1 MPGYHHTSSF
11 SQSVTMIRPI
21 RTLLLPLLFA
31 AVALNAAGA
40 QSSFVRDDA
49 HSQINFTASSRMIDA
64 QGYWDKWTATIAF
77 DADKLEATT
86 LALDIDA
93 KSVNTRIGSRDNH
106 LRSKDFFNADSFPA
120 ITFRSK
126 SIRATGAAPAAGA
139 ELNNVKLIITGELT
153 IRGVTKT
160 VAIPATLVFFD
171 RKGNVGRVKGAF
183 TMLRK
188 DYNISF
194 DSPLN
199 PIENE
204 VPVQFDIAFK
214 AAK

>member
-1 MPGYHHTSSF
+1 M
-11 SQSVTMIRPI
+11 
-21 RTLLLPLLFA
+21 
-31 AVALNAAGA
+31 
-40 QSSFVRDDA
+40 
-49 HSQINFTASSRMIDA
+49 
-64 QGYWDKWTATIAF
+64 
-77 DADKLEATT
+77 
-86 LALDIDA
+86 
-93 KSVNTRIGSRDNH
+93 NTRIGSRDNH

>member
-1 MPGYHHTSSF
+1 
-11 SQSVTMIRPI
+11 MIRAL
-21 RTLLLPLLFA
+21 RTLLLPILSA
-31 AVALNAAGA
+31 AVALNGASA

-64 QGYWDKWTATIAF
+64 HGYWDKWTVTVGF

-93 KSVNTRIGSRDNH
+93 KSVNTRIGARDNH
-106 LRSKDFFNADSFPA
+106 LRSKDFFNTDSFPT

-139 ELNNVKLIITGELT
+139 ELSNVKLIITGDLT
-153 IRGVTKT
+153 IRGVSKT

-171 RKGNVGRVKGAF
+171 RTSNIGRVKGAF

-188 DYNISF
+188 DFNISY